1 MPNIHPYTGQTIRV
15 TASNLLDADGDVLTS
30 PTVVITVTDPDGTV
44 TTPTVTQDGA
54 TYYAE
59 FTSDVIGTHL
69 LTVTAT
75 AGNGV
80 AKEEGRVVVYAF
92 G

>member
-1 MPNIHPYTGQTIRV
+1 MANVHPYTGQTIRV
-15 TASNLLDADGDVLTS
+15 TASNLVDAEGEALTS

-44 TTPTVTQDGA
+44 TTPSVTQDGT

-59 FTSDVIGTHL
+59 FVSEVAGTHFL
-69 LTVTAT
+69 AVTAT
-75 AGNGV
+75 SGDGV
-80 AKEEGRVVVYAF
+80 AKEEGRVTVYAF